1 MYHMY
6 QPEAECMPIEQLRA
20 LQLERLQATAARV
33 YKNVPAY
40 KAKFDAAGVKPE
52 DIRSLED
59 LRKFPFTYKQ
69 DFRDN
74 YPYGLFAVPLKD
86 VVRIHASSGTTGK
99 QKVVGYTRNDLKVW
113 GDLMA
118 RTIGAG
124 GITAEDI
131 GHISYGYGLF
141 TGGLGAHLGSETL
154 GCMTVPVGTGNT
166 HRQAMLLHDFKPTFI
181 LCTPSY
187 ALTIAEY
194 LETEGIGLD
203 KLSLKKGFFGAE
215 PWTEGMRKEIERRLG
230 LEAFDIYGLS
240 EAMGPGVSYECECH
254 SGLHV
259 NEDCFILEIINPDTG
274 EPVPDGQMGEIVF
287 TCIAKECL
295 PLIRYRTHDIAMR
308 IPGKCECGRT
318 FIRMSKPVGRS
329 DDMLIIRGVNV
340 FPSQVESVLTTLEGV
355 SPYYQL
361 VVTREKNLD
370 NLTVLVEL
378 TEESF
383 TDEVRKLEE
392 MRRDITSAIQSTLGI
407 AVHVRLVSPHT
418 IERFEGKAVRVI
430 DKRTQVNY

>member
-1 MYHMY
+1 MEKAYDAAEFWSRD
-6 QPEAECMPIEQLRA
+6 QIEATQA
-20 LQLERLQATAARV
+20 VRL
-33 YKNVPAY
+33 KNVVTRVWNGSPFY
-40 KAKFDAAGVKPE
+40 RKRLEEAGVTPE
-52 DIRSLED
+52 SIRSIADIERIPFTTKDD
-59 LRKFPFTYKQ
+59 LRSQ
-69 DFRDN
+69 
-74 YPYGLFAVPLKD
+74 YPLNLVIVPHSKL
-86 VVRIHASSGTTGK
+86 VRLHCSSGTTGTPTAIAHT
-99 QKVVGYTRNDLKVW
+99 QNDLNVW
-113 GDLMA
+113 ADLMA
-118 RTIGAG
+118 RCLHMVGVTK
-124 GITAEDI
+124 DDVFQNM
-131 GHISYGYGLF
+131 SGYGLF
-141 TGGLGAHLGSETL
+141 TGGLGAHLGSKTL

-166 HRQAMLLHDFKPTFI
+166 HRQAMLLQDFKPTFI